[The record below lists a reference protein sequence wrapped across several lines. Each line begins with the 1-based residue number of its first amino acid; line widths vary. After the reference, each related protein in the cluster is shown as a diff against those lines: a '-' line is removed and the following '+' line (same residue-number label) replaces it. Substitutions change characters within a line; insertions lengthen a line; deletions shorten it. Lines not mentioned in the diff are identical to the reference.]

1 MIHLLTQLALYGD
14 VIPLKLKLDYKKF
27 EEGLK
32 KYNNKWVQY
41 NPRKNIPRYGL
52 SITSLDGGFSGIPDL
67 DSLKEYNEK
76 HNLNLD
82 EPDIKTLTPFW
93 PYVESVLSKFKNHL
107 GRTHLIKKS
116 AGGQFPSHR
125 DGYEREVKS
134 FRLFLPIYNCNP
146 PFNYFILDDKILRF
160 EHGRLYFIN
169 TLKEHIVITSARGGP
184 PSGGPDNTKNFIPG
198 GGDLQSMYIVA
209 NINLNEESIDL
220 VLHNMQSS

>member
-1 MIHLLTQLALYGD
+1 MSHLLTQLALYGD
-14 VIPLKLKLDYKKF
+14 VIPLRLKLDYKKF

-67 DSLKEYNEK
+67 DSLKEYNEQ
-76 HNLNLD
+76 HNVNLD

-93 PYVESVLSKFKNHL
+93 PYVESALSKFSNHL

-125 DGYEREVKS
+125 DGYDREIKS

-184 PSGGPDNTKNFIPG
+184 PSGGPDYTKNFIPG

-209 NINLNEESIDL
+209 NINLNEESTDL

>member
-1 MIHLLTQLALYGD
+1 MSHLLTQLALYGD
-14 VIPLKLKLDYKKF
+14 VIPLRLKLDYKKF

-67 DSLKEYNEK
+67 DSLKEYNEQ
-76 HNLNLD
+76 HNVNLD

-93 PYVESVLSKFKNHL
+93 PYVESALSKFSNHL

-125 DGYEREVKS
+125 DGYDREIKS

-184 PSGGPDNTKNFIPG
+184 PSGGPDYTKNFIPG

>member
-1 MIHLLTQLALYGD
+1 MSYLYDTIARYGD
-14 VIPLKLKLDYKKF
+14 IIPLNCNLKYKTF

-32 KYNNKWVQY
+32 LFDDKWVQY
-41 NPRKNIPRYGL
+41 NPRKKIARYGL

-67 DSLKEYNEK
+67 DSLKEYNIE

-82 EPDIKTLTPFW
+82 EPDIKTKTPFY

-146 PFNYFILDDKILRF
+146 PFNYFILDDKILHF
-160 EHGRLYFIN
+160 EHGRLYYLN
-169 TLKEHIVITSARGGP
+169 TCKEHIVFTSARGGK
-184 PSGGPDNTKNFIPG
+184 GH
-198 GGDLQSMYIVA
+198 SMYIVA
-209 NINLNEESIDL
+209 NVNCNEESTDL
-220 VLHNMQSS
+220 VLHNMESS

>member
-1 MIHLLTQLALYGD
+1 MSYLLTRIALYGD
-14 VIPLKLKLDYKKF
+14 VLPLTFKLDYKKF
-27 EEGLK
+27 KEGLK
-32 KYNNKWVQY
+32 LFDDKWVQY

-52 SITSLDGGFSGIPDL
+52 SITSLDGGFSGRPDL
-67 DSLKEYNEK
+67 DSLKEYNIE

-82 EPDIKTLTPFW
+82 EPDIKTKTPFY

-146 PFNYFILDDKILRF
+146 PFNYFILDNKILNF
-160 EHGRLYFIN
+160 EHGKLYFLN
-169 TLKEHIVITSARGGP
+169 TLKEHIVFTSGRGGK
-184 PSGGPDNTKNFIPG
+184 SNFG
-198 GGDLQSMYIVA
+198 SDYQSMYMVA
-209 NINLNEESIDL
+209 NVNCNEESTDL
-220 VLHNMQSS
+220 VLHNMESS